1 MCLKSNPFKGAKGT
15 SWANFALGA
24 GKSILGHSEKSREV
38 DEINRAR
45 LRKFE
50 VERRDYHLD
59 YRDRTLV
66 WKNQNL
72 DDSVAL
78 DEGYKESLGKLANN
92 QLKVWQT
99 IKQGTIAEQEAFA
112 AMMSVGGGEQTGAR
126 SKSSISRREAVMAY
140 GQKMN
145 KIAAAKSSG
154 KDSAALYASKVRDVF
169 SDAAHKLDV
178 KSGTSR
184 PVYGAAPVFE
194 GYKSK
199 PSKWNML
206 LGIGKSAL
214 DSKMLYDK
222 LKGPESSESVF
233 GEDYELPPDITNPVP
248 WPDMDPDFELPDVG
262 GPVFGPDLDIPTDFP
277 QYEIEFPGPTSK
289 GKADKLLGKQ
299 HQAIHLSEV

>member
-24 GKSILGHSEKSREV
+24 GESILGHSEKSREV

-50 VERRDYHLD
+50 VQRRDYHLD

-99 IKQGTIAEQEAFA
+99 IKEGTVAEQEAFA

-126 SKSSISRREAVMAY
+126 SKSSTSRREAVMAY
-140 GQKMN
+140 GQRMN

-214 DSKMLYDK
+214 DSKMLYDR
-222 LKGPESSESVF
+222 LKGPESAAE
-233 GEDYELPPDITNPVP
+233 GGGTIYDDLPDGPWGGPELPPDIIEDSPKD
-248 WPDMDPDFELPDVG
+248 WPEPPPDFEMPDIDGPVFKDLPLPDVG
-262 GPVFGPDLDIPTDFP
+262 K
-277 QYEIEFPGPTSK
+277 SK
-289 GKADKLLGKQ
+289 GKKELGS
-299 HQAIHLSEV
+299 HLNIPFLK